1 MAAFASIVHRE
12 IGAVDL
18 LMNNAG
24 VAVGGGF
31 LHTELGDWDWVLG
44 INVLGVVHGCHFFVP
59 QMVERR
65 GGGHVINVASAAGY
79 VASEGL
85 AAYSATKFA
94 VVGLSEAL
102 RDELRRYGIGVT
114 AVCPGFVATR
124 IVETARLRGPEA
136 APGIRRRVIE
146 MYERRNYTPARVAI
160 NILRAVQRNRAVA
173 PITAEAWIL
182 YYWKRLAPGLLARVG
197 SFMAKRTREKLL
209 RAS

>member
-12 IGAVDL
+12 IGAADL

-24 VAVGGGF
+24 VAVAVGF

-85 AAYSATKFA
+85 AAYSTTKFA

-102 RDELRRYGIGVT
+102 RNELRRYGIGVT

-124 IVETARLRGPEA
+124 IV
-136 APGIRRRVIE
+136 
-146 MYERRNYTPARVAI
+146 
-160 NILRAVQRNRAVA
+160 
-173 PITAEAWIL
+173 
-182 YYWKRLAPGLLARVG
+182 
-197 SFMAKRTREKLL
+197 
-209 RAS
+209 